1 MIETDRRHR
10 PEHGEHEH
18 EDEQAAGPA
27 ASLERIGGS
36 PLSF

>member
-18 EDEQAAGPA
+18 EDEHSPA
-27 ASLERIGGS
+27 ASLERIISS